1 MLDTKDKA
9 ILDILSNSGREPAS
23 SISTKIGMSV
33 PAVIERINKLQESEV
48 IQGYKAVV
56 NYEKLGM
63 DISALITLVSESS
76 DYYYDVIKL
85 AKDADEGVKCFAT
98 TGSGSHLL
106 LIRTENTNTLEKFL
120 RTIQQWPGII
130 RTETQLIL
138 SSNKEE

>member
-23 SISTKIGMSV
+23 SISSKIGMSV
-33 PAVIERINKLQESEV
+33 PAVIERINKLQESKV

-85 AKDADEGVKCFAT
+85 AKDADEVIKCFAT
-98 TGSGSHLL
+98 TGSGSHVL

-138 SSNKEE
+138 SSNKQ

>member
-33 PAVIERINKLQESEV
+33 PAVIERINKLQESKV
-48 IQGYKAVV
+48 IQGYKAIV

-85 AKDADEGVKCFAT
+85 AKNADEVIKCFAT
-98 TGSGSHLL
+98 TGSGSHVL

-138 SSNKEE
+138 SSNKE